1 MISIRCSELDR
12 TLECSGSL
20 VAPRYP
26 VNYPNPAANTGTAGH
41 GVLARVIGDGIDPD
55 DAIDEALAGDSAL
68 DRSDLDF
75 CVSEAMRAWRELA
88 PGIAEPR
95 VETAVRSRYCHGTA
109 DVVSVTDR
117 ACVVVDWKMGYASD
131 LHDAQLTGYAAGA
144 VELLGRWPDS
154 GYVRTIEVHVRQG
167 TWRERHITPTH
178 IADFERELERR
189 LTNPERQ
196 WAPGRACTYCPS
208 RHECGA
214 RADFLRGSAA
224 MLSAELAKVPSRA
237 ALAALYD
244 RAEVLR
250 LALGQYWAAINTSLD
265 DGPLDLNDGRTI
277 RWKEYRIEKIKVG
290 AAWSVLQEA
299 GLQSTDLLE
308 SLKLT
313 KKALKKTIEKDVPR
327 GQKQKRSDAVLSALR
342 SAGAIET
349 EIQTRRS
356 VQAPKGDA

>member
-20 VAPRYP
+20 IQPRYP

-41 GVLARVIGDGIDPD
+41 GVLARVIGDGIDVD

-68 DRSDLDF
+68 DRSDLEF
-75 CVSEAMRAWRELA
+75 VVSEAMRAWRELA

-117 ACVVVDWKMGYASD
+117 AAVVVDWKMGYASD

-144 VELLGRWPDS
+144 VELLGHWPDS

-167 TWRERHITPTH
+167 TWRERHITPAH

-189 LTNPERQ
+189 IARPEKQ

-208 RHECGA
+208 RHECDA
-214 RADFLRGSAA
+214 RATFLRASAE

-237 ALAALYD
+237 ALASLYD
-244 RAEVLR
+244 RVEVLKRAVEQYR
-250 LALGQYWAAINTSLD
+250 LALNTLLD
-265 DGPLDLNDGRTI
+265 DGPLDLNDGRTMH
-277 RWKEYRIEKIKVG
+277 WKEYRIEKIKVG
-290 AAWSVLQEA
+290 AAWPVLHGA
-299 GLQSTDLLE
+299 GLQSAELLE
-308 SLKLT
+308 SLRLS
-313 KKALKKTIEKDVPR
+313 KKALKKTIEKDAPR

-342 SAGAIET
+342 DAGAIET

-356 VQAPKGDA
+356 IQAPKGDT